1 MIKNWLGIISMFL
14 LMVACSNEDSPQPT
28 PSGPEEV
35 APLTVLGY
43 MVANNNLDDDLYENI
58 AAMCQGLSLM
68 EKPASLLVYWDG
80 KTSMGTNAATHA
92 ILKFETDGKGNVN
105 GMPPFD
111 EMATVDEMIAI
122 AEVVKEYPSQL
133 STSEKVMSSVLK
145 DMVELA
151 PTERLG
157 IVFGSHGS
165 AWTNSIFTS
174 RSFGQDGSYTDN
186 TILLPQMAS
195 AIKSTGKSFDF
206 ILFDACYMGTVEV
219 CYDFKDVADYQIV
232 SVMEVPAYGFP
243 YYTNLL
249 SYLYEGTVEGYKKV
263 CKEYVDYYTEIY
275 ETGQQAWGTVA
286 LIDSKEVVGLAE
298 AVKHEIVSHKE
309 LLSVFDTEALQ
320 EYGKSTAPDIAV
332 DLRQFV
338 KEMNDGSVPS
348 TFDSQLS
355 KAVLYKGCITK
366 ARPSS
371 YAVDADN
378 YCGLGIYIPVS
389 SRSKWNDY
397 FKTIDWFT
405 ASGWNEVTFSWD
417 F

>member
-309 LLSVFDTEALQ
+309 LLSVFDAKALQ

-371 YAVDADN
+371 YAVDTDN